1 MPESTDTTAPA
12 FRYPGT
18 TDDVLV
24 CGHCG
29 RTDLTH
35 TVVVESLDHDGNA
48 EDVFYLGSTCASR
61 YLSRRYGVKVT
72 TADVR
77 RGPADAKRAR
87 EATRAAEAQANHDT
101 LMARRDAVLRAR
113 GIDPRTAR
121 PADCLSALSVVATGR
136 DA

>member
-1 MPESTDTTAPA
+1 MTAAPA
-12 FRYPGT
+12 FRYLGT

-29 RTDLTH
+29 RTDLSH

-77 RGPADAKRAR
+77 RGTAAAKRAR
-87 EATRAAEAQANHDT
+87 EAARAAEAQANHAT